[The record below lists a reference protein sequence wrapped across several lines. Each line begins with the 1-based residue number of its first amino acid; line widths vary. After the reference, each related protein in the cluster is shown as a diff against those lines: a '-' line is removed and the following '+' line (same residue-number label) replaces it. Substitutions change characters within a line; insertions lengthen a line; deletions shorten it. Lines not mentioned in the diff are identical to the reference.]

1 MEHGIIHVFVAKFYK
16 IIICDSKNMEQ
27 QKLVLAYSGGLDTSY
42 IVKKFSE
49 EGNYEVHTVLVNTG
63 GFSAE
68 ELKTVEDKAI
78 RLGAKSHK
86 SIDITDKYYQKC
98 IRYLVYGNVLKNNA
112 YPLSVSS
119 ERTFQAIEIANYA
132 KELGTNLIAH
142 GSTGAGNDQVRFDL
156 VFKLVIPD
164 VQIITPVRD
173 ENLSR
178 ETEIDYLKNNGIED
192 DWKKSIYSINKGIW
206 GTSIGGKETLSSNKT
221 LPEEAYLNQLEE
233 KEAVQIEL
241 GFDKGQLVSINRD
254 NYKNTVDAIQ
264 NLNEIAGK
272 YAIGRGMHVGDTV
285 IGSKGRVGFEAP
297 AAVLIIESHRTLEKY
312 VLSKWQM
319 HWKEQLANWY
329 GMLLHEAQYFEPVM
343 RNIEKFLED
352 SQERVTGKVIVK
364 LMPYRFE
371 IEGIESDFDL
381 LNAKFGS
388 YGEESKLW
396 TGEDV
401 KGFTHILA
409 NSMKIHQAVGK

>member
-1 MEHGIIHVFVAKFYK
+1 MNK
-16 IIICDSKNMEQ
+16 

-42 IVKKFSE
+42 CVKFFSDE
-49 EGNYEVHTVLVNTG
+49 ENYEVHTVLVNTG
-63 GFSAE
+63 GFSNG
-68 ELKTVEDKAI
+68 ELKEVEEKAI

-86 SIDITDKYYQKC
+86 SIDIVDKYYQKC
-98 IRYLVYGNVLKNNA
+98 IKYLVYGNILKNNA

-156 VFKLVIPD
+156 VFNLIIPD
-164 VQIITPVRD
+164 VKIITPVRD
-173 ENLSR
+173 EKLSR
-178 ETEIDYLKNNGIED
+178 ETEINYLKMKGVEE
-192 DWKKSIYSINKGIW
+192 DWKKSVYSINKGIW
-206 GTSIGGKETLSSNKT
+206 GTSIGGKETLSSDKT

-233 KEAVQIEL
+233 KETMQLEL
-241 GFDKGQLVSINRD
+241 GFEKGQLVSINND
-254 NYKNTVDAIQ
+254 NYKNTIDAIHK
-264 NLNEIAGK
+264 LNEIGGK

-297 AAVLIIESHRTLEKY
+297 AAILIIESHRTLEKY

-319 HWKEQLANWY
+319 HWKDQLANWY

-352 SQERVTGKVIVK
+352 SQERVTGKVIIN

-371 IEGIESDFDL
+371 IEGIESNFDM

-388 YGEESKLW
+388 YGEENKLW
-396 TGEDV
+396 SGEDV
-401 KGFTHILA
+401 KGFTKILS
-409 NSMKIHQAVGK
+409 NSMKIHQSLGE

>member
-1 MEHGIIHVFVAKFYK
+1 M
-16 IIICDSKNMEQ
+16 SKSK

-42 IVKKFSE
+42 CVKFFSE
-49 EGNYEVHTVLVNTG
+49 EENYEVHTVLVNTG
-63 GFSAE
+63 GFSVE
-68 ELKTVEDKAI
+68 ELKNVEEKAM

-86 SIDITDKYYQKC
+86 NIDIVDKYYDKC
-98 IRYLVYGNVLKNNA
+98 IKYLVYGNILKNNT

-156 VFKLVIPD
+156 TFKLIIPD
-164 VQIITPVRD
+164 VKIITPVRD
-173 ENLSR
+173 EILSR
-178 ETEIDYLKNNGIED
+178 ESEINYLKMKGVED

-233 KEAVQIEL
+233 KEDTKLEL
-241 GFDKGQLVSINRD
+241 GFDKGQLVSINGA
-254 NYKNTVDAIQ
+254 NYKNTIDAIQ
-264 NLNEIAGK
+264 ELNEIGGK

-297 AAVLIIESHRTLEKY
+297 AAILIIESHRTLEKY

-319 HWKEQLANWY
+319 HWKDQLANWY

-343 RNIEKFLED
+343 RNIEKFMED
-352 SQERVTGKVIVK
+352 SQERVTGKVFIN

-371 IEGIESDFDL
+371 IEGVESDFDM

-388 YGEESKLW
+388 YG
-396 TGEDV
+396 
-401 KGFTHILA
+401 
-409 NSMKIHQAVGK
+409 

>member
-1 MEHGIIHVFVAKFYK
+1 MK
-16 IIICDSKNMEQ
+16 

-42 IVKKFSE
+42 CVKFFSDE
-49 EGNYEVHTVLVNTG
+49 ENYEVYTVLVNTG
-63 GFSAE
+63 GFSDK
-68 ELKTVEDKAI
+68 ELKEVEEKAI
-78 RLGAKSHK
+78 RLGAKLHK
-86 SIDITDKYYQKC
+86 SIDIVDKYYQKC
-98 IRYLVYGNVLKNNA
+98 IKYLVYGNILKNNA

-156 VFKLVIPD
+156 VFKLIIPD
-164 VQIITPVRD
+164 VKIVTPVRD
-173 ENLSR
+173 EVLSR
-178 ETEIDYLKNNGIED
+178 ETEINYLKMKGIDED
-192 DWKKSIYSINKGIW
+192 WTKSIYSINKGIW
-206 GTSIGGKETLSSNKT
+206 GTSIGGKETLLSNKT
-221 LPEEAYLNQLEE
+221 LPEHAYLNQLEE
-233 KEAVQIEL
+233 KEAMQLEL
-241 GFDKGQLVSINRD
+241 GFEKGQLISINND
-254 NYKNTVDAIQ
+254 NYKNTIDAIHK
-264 NLNEIAGK
+264 LNEIGGK

-297 AAVLIIESHRTLEKY
+297 AAILIIESHRTLEKY

-352 SQERVTGKVIVK
+352 SQKRVTGKVILK

-371 IEGIESDFDL
+371 IEGIESDFDM

-388 YGEESKLW
+388 YGEENKLW

-409 NSMKIHQAVGK
+409 NSMKIHQSVGE

>member
-1 MEHGIIHVFVAKFYK
+1 MSK
-16 IIICDSKNMEQ
+16 IK

-42 IVKKFSE
+42 CVKFFSDE
-49 EGNYEVHTVLVNTG
+49 ENYEVHTVLVITG
-63 GFSAE
+63 GFSVK
-68 ELKTVEDKAI
+68 ELKEVEKKAI

-86 SIDITDKYYQKC
+86 SIDIVDKYYQKC
-98 IRYLVYGNVLKNNA
+98 IKYLVYGNILKNNI

-156 VFKLVIPD
+156 VFNLIIPD
-164 VQIITPVRD
+164 VKIITPVRD
-173 ENLSR
+173 EKLSR
-178 ETEIDYLKNNGIED
+178 ETEINYMKMKGIED

-206 GTSIGGKETLSSNKT
+206 GTSIGGKETLTSNKT
-221 LPEEAYLNQLEE
+221 LPEKAYLNQLEE
-233 KEAVQIEL
+233 KGMTKLEL
-241 GFDKGQLVSINRD
+241 GFQKGELVSINNN
-254 NYKNTVDAIQ
+254 NYKNTIDAIQ
-264 NLNEIAGK
+264 KLNEIGGK

-297 AAVLIIESHRTLEKY
+297 AAILIIESHRTLEKY

-319 HWKEQLANWY
+319 HWKDQLANWY

-352 SQERVTGKVIVK
+352 SQERVTGKVFIK

-371 IEGIESDFDL
+371 IEGIESDFDM

-388 YGEESKLW
+388 YGEENTLW

-401 KGFTHILA
+401 KGFTKILA
-409 NSMKIHQAVGK
+409 NSIKIHQSVG

>member
-1 MEHGIIHVFVAKFYK
+1 M
-16 IIICDSKNMEQ
+16 KNIK

-42 IVKKFSE
+42 CVKFFSDE
-49 EGNYEVHTVLVNTG
+49 KDYEVHTVLVNTG
-63 GFSAE
+63 GFSE
-68 ELKTVEDKAI
+68 SELKKVEEKAI
-78 RLGAKSHK
+78 KLGAKSHK
-86 SIDITDKYYQKC
+86 SIDIIDKYYQKC
-98 IRYLVYGNVLKNNA
+98 IRYLVYGNILKNNA

-132 KELGTNLIAH
+132 KELDTNLIAH

-156 VFKLVIPD
+156 VFKLIIPD
-164 VQIITPVRD
+164 VKIITPVRD
-173 ENLSR
+173 EVLSR
-178 ETEIDYLKNNGIED
+178 ETEIKYLIKKGVDED
-192 DWKKSIYSINKGIW
+192 WTKSTYSINKGIW

-233 KEAVQIEL
+233 KEAMQLEL
-241 GFDKGQLVSINRD
+241 GFEKGQLILIDND
-254 NYKNTVDAIQ
+254 NYKNTIDAIHK
-264 NLNEIAGK
+264 LNEIGGK

-297 AAVLIIESHRTLEKY
+297 AASLIIESHRTLEKY

-352 SQERVTGKVIVK
+352 SQERVSGKVIVK
-364 LMPYRFE
+364 LIPYRFE
-371 IEGIESDFDL
+371 IQGIESDFDML
-381 LNAKFGS
+381 SSKFGS
-388 YGEESKLW
+388 YGEENKLW
-396 TGEDV
+396 TGQDV
-401 KGFTHILA
+401 KGFTNILS
-409 NSMKIHQAVGK
+409 NSMKIHQSLGSI

>member
-1 MEHGIIHVFVAKFYK
+1 MK
-16 IIICDSKNMEQ
+16 

-42 IVKKFSE
+42 CVKFFSDE
-49 EGNYEVHTVLVNTG
+49 ENYEVYTVLVNTG
-63 GFSAE
+63 GFSDK
-68 ELKTVEDKAI
+68 ELKEVEEKAI
-78 RLGAKSHK
+78 RLGAKLHK
-86 SIDITDKYYQKC
+86 SIDIVDKYYQKC
-98 IRYLVYGNVLKNNA
+98 IKYLVYGNILKNNA

-156 VFKLVIPD
+156 VFKLIIPD
-164 VQIITPVRD
+164 VKIVTPVRD
-173 ENLSR
+173 EVLSR
-178 ETEIDYLKNNGIED
+178 ETEINYLKMKGIDED
-192 DWKKSIYSINKGIW
+192 WTKSIYSINKGIW
-206 GTSIGGKETLSSNKT
+206 GTSIGGKETLLSNKT
-221 LPEEAYLNQLEE
+221 LPEHAYLNQLEE
-233 KEAVQIEL
+233 KEAMQLEL
-241 GFDKGQLVSINRD
+241 GFEKGQLISINND
-254 NYKNTVDAIQ
+254 NYKNTIDAIHK
-264 NLNEIAGK
+264 LNEIGGK

-297 AAVLIIESHRTLEKY
+297 AAILIIESHRTLEKY
-312 VLSKWQM
+312 VLSKWQI

-352 SQERVTGKVIVK
+352 SQKRVTGKVILK

-371 IEGIESDFDL
+371 IEGIESDFDM

-388 YGEESKLW
+388 YGEENKLW

-409 NSMKIHQAVGK
+409 NSMKIHQSVGE

>member
-1 MEHGIIHVFVAKFYK
+1 MNK
-16 IIICDSKNMEQ
+16 

-49 EGNYEVHTVLVNTG
+49 EEKYEVHTVLVNTG
-63 GFSAE
+63 GFSKN
-68 ELKTVEDKAI
+68 ELKTVEEKAI

-86 SIDITDKYYQKC
+86 SIDIVDKYYEKC
-98 IRYLVYGNVLKNNA
+98 IKFLVYGNILKNNA

-156 VFKLVIPD
+156 VFKLIIPD

-173 ENLSR
+173 KVLSR
-178 ETEIDYLKNNGIED
+178 ETEINYLKMKGID
-192 DWKKSIYSINKGIW
+192 GDWAKSVYSINKGIW

-221 LPEEAYLNQLEE
+221 LPEHAYLNQLEE
-233 KEAVQIEL
+233 KEAMQLKL
-241 GFDKGQLVSINRD
+241 GFEKGQLVSINND
-254 NYKNTVDAIQ
+254 NYKNTVDAIHK
-264 NLNEIAGK
+264 LNEIGGK

-352 SQERVTGKVIVK
+352 SQERVTGKVIIK

-371 IEGIESDFDL
+371 IEGIESDFDM
-381 LNAKFGS
+381 LNSKFGS
-388 YGEESKLW
+388 YGEENKLW

-401 KGFTHILA
+401 KGFTNILS
-409 NSMKIHQAVGK
+409 NSMKIHQSAGK

>member
-1 MEHGIIHVFVAKFYK
+1 MENKKQK
-16 IIICDSKNMEQ
+16 I
-27 QKLVLAYSGGLDTSY
+27 VLAYSGGLDTSY

-68 ELKTVEDKAI
+68 ELKAVEDKAI

-156 VFKLVIPD
+156 VFKLIIPD

-178 ETEIDYLKNNGIED
+178 EMEIDYLKENGIEG

-233 KEAVQIEL
+233 KEAIQLEL
-241 GFDKGQLVSINRD
+241 RFEKGQLVTINND
-254 NYKNTVDAIQ
+254 NYRNTVDAIQ
-264 NLNEIAGK
+264 KLNEIAGK

-329 GMLLHEAQYFEPVM
+329 GMLLHEAQYFDPVM

-371 IEGIESDFDL
+371 IEGVESDFDM

-409 NSMKIHQAVGK
+409 NSMFIHRSMDD

>member
-1 MEHGIIHVFVAKFYK
+1 MGK
-16 IIICDSKNMEQ
+16 

-49 EGNYEVHTVLVNTG
+49 EEIYEVHTVLVNTG
-63 GFSAE
+63 GFTDN
-68 ELKTVEDKAI
+68 ELKIVEKKAI

-86 SIDITDKYYQKC
+86 SIDIVAKYYEKC
-98 IRYLVYGNVLKNNA
+98 IKYLVYGNILKNNA

-132 KELGTNLIAH
+132 KDLGTNLIAH

-156 VFKLVIPD
+156 VFKLIIPD

-173 ENLSR
+173 EVLSR
-178 ETEIDYLKNNGIED
+178 ETEINYLRMKGIDED
-192 DWKKSIYSINKGIW
+192 WTKSVYSINKGIW

-221 LPEEAYLNQLEE
+221 LPEHAYLNQLEE
-233 KEAVQIEL
+233 KEAMQLEL
-241 GFDKGQLVSINRD
+241 GFEKGQLVSINND
-254 NYKNTVDAIQ
+254 NYKNTIDAIHK
-264 NLNEIAGK
+264 LNEIGGK
-272 YAIGRGMHVGDTV
+272 FAIGRGMHVGDTV

-297 AAVLIIESHRTLEKY
+297 AAILIIESHRTLEKY

-352 SQERVTGKVIVK
+352 SQERVTGRVIIK

-371 IEGIESDFDL
+371 IEGIESDFDM
-381 LNAKFGS
+381 LNSKFGS
-388 YGEESKLW
+388 YGEENKLW

-409 NSMKIHQAVGK
+409 NSIKIHQSLGK

>member
-1 MEHGIIHVFVAKFYK
+1 M
-16 IIICDSKNMEQ
+16 
-27 QKLVLAYSGGLDTSY
+27 LAYSGGLDTSY

-49 EGNYEVHTVLVNTG
+49 EGTYEVHTVLVNTG
-63 GFSAE
+63 GFLAE
-68 ELKTVEDKAI
+68 ELEKVEEKAI

-119 ERTFQAIEIANYA
+119 ERTFQAIEIAAYA
-132 KELGTNLIAH
+132 IELGTKLIAH

-156 VFKLVIPD
+156 VFKLMIPD

-173 ENLSR
+173 EKLSR
-178 ETEIDYLKNNGIED
+178 ETEIEYLKAKGID
-192 DWKKSIYSINKGIW
+192 ADWKKSSYSINKGIW
-206 GTSIGGKETLSSNKT
+206 GTSIGGKETLYSNKN
-221 LPEEAYLNQLEE
+221 LPEHAYLNQLEK
-233 KEAVQIEL
+233 KEATLLEL
-241 GFDKGQLVSINRD
+241 GFDKGQLVSIN
-254 NYKNTVDAIQ
+254 NEHYKNTIDAIHK
-264 NLNEIAGK
+264 LNKLGGE

-364 LMPYRFE
+364 LMPYRFD

-381 LNAKFGS
+381 LNAKFGR
-388 YGEESKLW
+388 YGEENKLW

-401 KGFTHILA
+401 KGFTHILS
-409 NSMKIHQAVGK
+409 NSMKIHQSVGE